1 MAQEWYLMKSPYD
14 QLSGYESEALNSFA
28 TEGFSEILDS
38 DVAVNVELCNFDL
51 SECTTIKVVVQNNVP
66 NTKLQTT
73 SRQFLLPIGTCKAG
87 MYIKYKD
94 KYWLIVGFV
103 DDNMM
108 YEKAIGVLCNYL
120 LTWLND
126 KDEVIQRW
134 VSASS
139 AAQYNNGETSTKYYY
154 IKSDQL
160 LIAMPDD
167 DESLMIG
174 EGYRCIIDKRCTLY
188 EKNFDS
194 NVLVDT
200 SKPVITYTL
209 TRADSVLFDY
219 QGSGHYEFMATQ
231 DEQHKDDGYYVIN
244 GKGYWLCKPIDT
256 STLSKTPLTAE
267 IITESYEIYN
277 QLEPVLFMAKF
288 YDANE
293 NEVNVE
299 HEWTIT
305 SDFTDALIIDRYEN
319 TISISVDNKALVNK
333 SFILSLSAD
342 GYETVSK
349 TITIK
354 AFI

>member
-1 MAQEWYLMKSPYD
+1 MNILKIEKILNHQQHLHYNCKWTEDDYYRSG
-14 QLSGYESEALNSFA
+14 QSSGYE
-28 TEGFSEILDS
+28 
-38 DVAVNVELCNFDL
+38 
-51 SECTTIKVVVQNNVP
+51 
-66 NTKLQTT
+66 
-73 SRQFLLPIGTCKAG
+73 KA
-87 MYIKYKD
+87 
-94 KYWLIVGFV
+94 
-103 DDNMM
+103 
-108 YEKAIGVLCNYL
+108 
-120 LTWLND
+120 
-126 KDEVIQRW
+126 
-134 VSASS
+134 
-139 AAQYNNGETSTKYYY
+139 
-154 IKSDQL
+154 KS
-160 LIAMPDD
+160 
-167 DESLMIG
+167 
-174 EGYRCIIDKRCTLY
+174 
-188 EKNFDS
+188 
-194 NVLVDT
+194 
-200 SKPVITYTL
+200 
-209 TRADSVLFDY
+209 
-219 QGSGHYEFMATQ
+219 EFMATQ

-288 YDANE
+288 YDANG

-305 SDFTDALIIDRYEN
+305 SDFTDALIIDIYEN